1 MRTLI
6 IFALV
11 LGLISCETVDKNQA
25 IAVKQVNG
33 LYVYILS
40 EPRMQ
45 VEPLGEVHNDVI
57 AQLNEATSGKSK
69 FTQILKGITTT
80 AGKNVDFQQVLQH
93 MTALAREQ
101 YPDAEALIFDSN
113 LRHARVVKFRLP
125 YPSSY

>member
-6 IFALV
+6 LLTLI

-25 IAVKQVNG
+25 IAVKQING

-57 AQLNEATSGKSK
+57 AQINDATSGKTK
-69 FTQILKGITTT
+69 LTHILKGITTT
-80 AGKNVDFQQVLQH
+80 AGKNVDFQQVLIH
-93 MTALAREQ
+93 MTGLARQQ